1 MTYFIETYGCQ
12 MNKAESAALVLVL
25 REHGWSAAKSGADAD
40 LVLINTCTVRATAE
54 TRVRGR
60 VAFYAALKKKQSR
73 TLIVTGCAASQLK
86 AEPAIDYTLETN
98 ARSLFPAILKAIETN
113 TPFVTDTEKPVFA
126 FSSSHLEEG
135 SFKSFVPIMHG
146 CNNFCTYCIV
156 PYVRGR
162 EISRDP
168 SAVLQEIELL
178 AAQGVREICLLGQNV
193 NSYHWESGADIFSF
207 SKLLRLIAREVE
219 HTPIRWVRFLSANPK
234 DFSLETL
241 EVMAEYPVLCR
252 HLHLCVQH
260 GSNRI
265 LAAMNRLY
273 TREQYFEL
281 VKKLREYMPDLT
293 LSTDILI
300 GFPGE
305 TEDDLALTF
314 DLMEQ
319 VRFIYA
325 YMYHYNRRAGTAA
338 SSFQDQVPDPLKR
351 ERLARIIALQKQHT
365 QEYLHNRL
373 GESATVLVEKVSPK
387 KPDELLCRTAQ
398 DEMVVIAAPASLI
411 GSFVKVQLL
420 SLRGNTFR
428 GLMSNG

>member
-25 REHGWSAAKSGADAD
+25 HEQGWSAAPSGADAD

-60 VAFYAALKKKQSR
+60 VAFYAALKKKR
-73 TLIVTGCAASQLK
+73 CCTLIVTGCAASQLK
-86 AEPAIDYTLETN
+86 TAQGVDYTLETN
-98 ARSLFPAILKAIETN
+98 ARSLFPALLRALETGI
-113 TPFVTDTEKPVFA
+113 PFVADAEKPVFA
-126 FSSSHLEEG
+126 FSSAHLAEG

-156 PYVRGR
+156 PYVRGP

-168 SAVLQEIELL
+168 SAILREIELL
-178 AAQGVREICLLGQNV
+178 AAKGVREICLLGQNV
-193 NSYHWESGADIFSF
+193 NSYHWDSGSESFSF
-207 SKLLRLIAREVE
+207 ARLLRLIVTEIE
-219 HTPIRWVRFLSANPK
+219 QTPIRWVRFLSANPK
-234 DFSLETL
+234 DFSLQTL
-241 EVMAEYPVLCR
+241 EVMAAHPVLCR

-273 TREQYFEL
+273 TREQYLEL
-281 VKKLREYMPDLT
+281 VKKIREYMPDIT

-305 TEDDLALTF
+305 TEDDLALTV

-325 YMYHYNRRAGTAA
+325 FMYHYNRRVGTAA
-338 SSFQDQVPDPLKR
+338 DQFPDHVPDLLKR

-365 QEYLHNRL
+365 QEYLRNRI
-373 GESATVLVEKVSPK
+373 GESAPVLVERSSPK
-387 KPDELLCRTAQ
+387 NPDELLCRTAQ
-398 DEMVVIAAPASLI
+398 DEMVVTAGPASLI
-411 GSFVKVQLL
+411 GSFAVVQLL
-420 SLRGNTFR
+420 SLQGNTFR
-428 GLMSNG
+428 GLRLTG